1 MGTKRIDKQQYAWVK
16 KYAPDKIIIKGKVYL
31 FLKRVIDLILIAVSS
46 IIWLP
51 MLGVIYLIVK
61 ISEPSAP
68 VFFSQKRTG
77 KSGERFDMY
86 KIRTMV
92 ENAEEL
98 KKELLPLNELEWP
111 DFKITDDPRVTKFG
125 KFLRKTSLDELPQFW
140 NVLKGEMSL
149 VGPRPTSFSSDTYDL
164 WQTERLDVIPGV
176 TGLWQMTGRGET
188 EFDDR
193 LRMDI
198 AYIEH
203 RCIMLDMEILI
214 KSVFAVMNRRGKH

>member
-1 MGTKRIDKQQYAWVK
+1 MGKKRIDKQQYAWVK
-16 KYAPDKIIIKGKVYL
+16 KYTPDKKIIKGKAYL
-31 FLKRVIDLILIAVSS
+31 FFKRVIDLILIAVSS

-51 MLGVIYLIVK
+51 MLGLIYLIVK

-68 VFFSQKRTG
+68 VFFSQRRTG
-77 KSGERFDMY
+77 KSGQRFDMY

-98 KKELLPLNELEWP
+98 KRELLPLNELEWP

-176 TGLWQMTGRGET
+176 TGLWQMIGRGET